1 MNFSENKKQLILT
14 IMKTKIGILV
24 LALSTSFIN
33 VQAQRT
39 VTTTRASSYDI
50 SDNLDLDAVASIFG
64 DSEDLEDFEHRLN
77 DPDNRIS
84 NLDLNED
91 GYIDYLRV
99 LENSSDRNSLV
110 VIQAVLDEDVFQD
123 VATIEIEKTHN
134 GNPRIQIVGD
144 AYIYGSDY
152 IVEPVF
158 VSTPLIFSFFWG
170 PRYASYHSPYYW
182 NYYPSWYSYYRP
194 YSPYR
199 YQRHVDVYVNRYNTY
214 RHTTTRNFQY
224 QDDNYNRIRRND
236 FATRYP
242 DRAFEHRN
250 EGVRNRYE
258 LNERRPNN
266 QVSRQRNID
275 PQRSNNRQYQ
285 ESKSSNRGI
294 NERQRSMNEN
304 SRPVYREKSGQ
315 TAPREYNRNSDRSR
329 IDNNNGQVQRKIEPR
344 NGSFD
349 NRTAPERRNES
360 TPARPAVSNPDRPAV
375 SSPDRSSNRVERSS
389 APREKSA
396 TVSDRNRSNSEVRQA
411 SPSVRKSDAPRENNQ
426 KENGNRRRRE

>member
-1 MNFSENKKQLILT
+1 
-14 IMKTKIGILV
+14 
-24 LALSTSFIN
+24 
-33 VQAQRT
+33 
-39 VTTTRASSYDI
+39 
-50 SDNLDLDAVASIFG
+50 
-64 DSEDLEDFEHRLN
+64 
-77 DPDNRIS
+77 
-84 NLDLNED
+84 
-91 GYIDYLRV
+91 
-99 LENSSDRNSLV
+99 
-110 VIQAVLDEDVFQD
+110 
-123 VATIEIEKTHN
+123 
-134 GNPRIQIVGD
+134 
-144 AYIYGSDY
+144 
-152 IVEPVF
+152 
-158 VSTPLIFSFFWG
+158 
-170 PRYASYHSPYYW
+170 
-182 NYYPSWYSYYRP
+182 

>member
-1 MNFSENKKQLILT
+1 
-14 IMKTKIGILV
+14 MKTKIGILV

-194 YSPYR
+194 
-199 YQRHVDVYVNRYNTY
+199 
-214 RHTTTRNFQY
+214 
-224 QDDNYNRIRRND
+224 
-236 FATRYP
+236 
-242 DRAFEHRN
+242 
-250 EGVRNRYE
+250 
-258 LNERRPNN
+258 
-266 QVSRQRNID
+266 
-275 PQRSNNRQYQ
+275 
-285 ESKSSNRGI
+285 
-294 NERQRSMNEN
+294 
-304 SRPVYREKSGQ
+304 
-315 TAPREYNRNSDRSR
+315 
-329 IDNNNGQVQRKIEPR
+329 
-344 NGSFD
+344 
-349 NRTAPERRNES
+349 
-360 TPARPAVSNPDRPAV
+360 
-375 SSPDRSSNRVERSS
+375 
-389 APREKSA
+389 
-396 TVSDRNRSNSEVRQA
+396 
-411 SPSVRKSDAPRENNQ
+411 
-426 KENGNRRRRE
+426 